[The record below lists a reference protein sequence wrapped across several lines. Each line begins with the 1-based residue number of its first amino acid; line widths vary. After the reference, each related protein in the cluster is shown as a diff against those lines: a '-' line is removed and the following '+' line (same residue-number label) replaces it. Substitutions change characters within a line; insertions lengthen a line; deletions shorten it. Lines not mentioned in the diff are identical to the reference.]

1 MNRGR
6 GGRPECVLLAG
17 FEPFGGATRNPSQD
31 VVHALDGTLL
41 ADGRVLHG
49 VVLPVRFGASSV
61 ALSAA
66 IERTRPCLVL
76 ALGLAAS
83 RSDIAIERVA
93 LNLCDA
99 AIPDNAGLQ
108 PCDTPA
114 VEGGPAALFA
124 TLPVKAMLAALH
136 AAGVPGT
143 LSLSAGSYVCN
154 EVFYRLLHASGAARV
169 PAGFMHLPPI
179 ERVVMDDQM
188 LAVRTVLDAALKAMD
203 AGAAEPLAGPVDA
216 ASEAD
221 RSAQAPS
228 RST

>member
-6 GGRPECVLLAG
+6 SGRPECVLLAG

-41 ADGRVLHG
+41 ADGSVLHG

-83 RSDIAIERVA
+83 RSEIAIERVA
-93 LNLCDA
+93 INLCDA
-99 AIPDNAGLQ
+99 TLPDNAGLQ
-108 PCDTPA
+108 LCDTTI
-114 VEGGPAALFA
+114 VEGGPVALFA
-124 TLPVKAMLAALH
+124 TLPVRAMLEALL
-136 AAGVPGT
+136 AAGLPGV

-154 EVFYRLLHASGAARV
+154 EVFYRLLHDEGTARL
-169 PAGFMHLPPI
+169 PAGFMHLPPV
-179 ERVVMDDQM
+179 ERMALGEQ
-188 LAVRTVLDAALKAMD
+188 LRAVRTAIDAALAVVNH
-203 AGAAEPLAGPVDA
+203 GAEDPRPFGANRD
-216 ASEAD
+216 
-221 RSAQAPS
+221 
-228 RST
+228 